1 MSAEYDDTPL
11 YERPLVRGQEVQ
23 YQMRGCRLIEKGIV
37 IDAGYHIILVTSPE
51 KGVRRFIF
59 YNEIIRVK
67 GEDRC

>member
-23 YQMRGCRLIEKGIV
+23 YQMRGCGLIEKGIV
-37 IDAGYHIILVTSPE
+37 IDAGYHVILMTSPE

-59 YNEIIRVK
+59 YDEIIRVN